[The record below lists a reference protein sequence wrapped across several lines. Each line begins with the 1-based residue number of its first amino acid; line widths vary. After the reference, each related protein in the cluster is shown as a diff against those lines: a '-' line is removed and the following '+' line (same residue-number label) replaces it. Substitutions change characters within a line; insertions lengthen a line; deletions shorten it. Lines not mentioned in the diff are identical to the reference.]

1 MFYYKNLMVGI
12 AQSVEQQV
20 VGLEAEGS
28 TPSIYPI
35 FSKWSI
41 EVNNTKPAIIRL
53 QWTLVYINSLQQIVP
68 NTRLMKTMYQY
79 KSLFNNP
86 TRCANISTVGAT
98 IKNPMYNNFLSAE
111 FKQHFKQPRLIRT
124 SSFYKPKSPVLP
136 LRLDENT
143 QLLQSFKSYIRINSN
158 SLTTLTIP
166 HFSFKHFY
174 LGYRRGGVAVL
185 NINKFFTRWKD
196 VYYLMFNLFFY
207 KIDALTFGT
216 SFFKQELLSL
226 NWQSMKKFKFMWRYT
241 RPFLS
246 FRSNKITTYG
256 DFVFYRLNLL
266 GMRLGLVI
274 DVLYH
279 SKTIYYLH
287 RSGFYTMG
295 LVPIN
300 YNINT
305 LNFAV
310 PSTSDSLLTQ
320 VFFIR
325 FMSLIKQNT
334 LNVQFSS
341 MQELWWQKN

>member
-1 MFYYKNLMVGI
+1 
-12 AQSVEQQV
+12 
-20 VGLEAEGS
+20 
-28 TPSIYPI
+28 
-35 FSKWSI
+35 
-41 EVNNTKPAIIRL
+41 
-53 QWTLVYINSLQQIVP
+53 
-68 NTRLMKTMYQY
+68 
-79 KSLFNNP
+79 
-86 TRCANISTVGAT
+86 
-98 IKNPMYNNFLSAE
+98 
-111 FKQHFKQPRLIRT
+111 
-124 SSFYKPKSPVLP
+124 
-136 LRLDENT
+136 
-143 QLLQSFKSYIRINSN
+143 
-158 SLTTLTIP
+158 
-166 HFSFKHFY
+166 
-174 LGYRRGGVAVL
+174 
-185 NINKFFTRWKD
+185 
-196 VYYLMFNLFFY
+196 MFNLFFY
-207 KIDALTFGT
+207 KIDTLTFGT

-287 RSGFYTMG
+287 RSGFYTVG

-325 FMSLIKQNT
+325 FLSLIKQNT
-334 LNVQFSS
+334 SNTQFNS
-341 MQELWWQKN
+341 MRQLWWRSN

>member
-1 MFYYKNLMVGI
+1 MVGI
-12 AQSVEQQV
+12 AQLVEQQV

-35 FSKWSI
+35 FSKWSV
-41 EVNNTKPAIIRL
+41 EVNNTKPNLMKL
-53 QWTLVYINSLQQIVP
+53 QWTLLYLNSMQHVTP
-68 NTRLMKTMYQY
+68 NGKLARIMYQY
-79 KSLFNNP
+79 QSILSNSQSKPNKLTTSSLIFNP
-86 TRCANISTVGAT
+86 TYI
-98 IKNPMYNNFLSAE
+98 NFLSGE
-111 FKQHFKQPRLIRT
+111 FKTHFKHPKLIRASAPYT
-124 SSFYKPKSPVLP
+124 PKNPVLP
-136 LRLDENT
+136 LRVDENL
-143 QLLQSFKSYIRINSN
+143 QLLKSFKSYIRVNSN
-158 SLTTLTIP
+158 SITTLTVP
-166 HFSFKHFY
+166 HFTFKHFY
-174 LGYRRGGVAVL
+174 LGYRRGGTAVL
-185 NINKFFTRWKD
+185 NISKFFTRWKD

-207 KIDALTFGT
+207 KIDTLTFGT

-287 RSGFYTMG
+287 RSGFYTVG

-325 FMSLIKQNT
+325 FLSLIKQNT
-334 LNVQFSS
+334 SNTQFNS
-341 MQELWWQKN
+341 MRQLWWRSN

>member
-1 MFYYKNLMVGI
+1 MVGI

-35 FSKWSI
+35 FSKWSVEI
-41 EVNNTKPAIIRL
+41 NNVKPTIMRL
-53 QWTLVYINSLQQIVP
+53 QWTMVYITSIQRITSNA
-68 NTRLMKTMYQY
+68 RLVKTMYQHQSILNNLINVRNSVTALSFT
-79 KSLFNNP
+79 KNP
-86 TRCANISTVGAT
+86 TYT
-98 IKNPMYNNFLSAE
+98 NFLSTE
-111 FKQHFKQPRLIRT
+111 FKSNFKQPRLIR
-124 SSFYKPKSPVLP
+124 SPAFYTPKNPNLP
-136 LRLDENT
+136 LRSGENT
-143 QLLQSFKSYIRINSN
+143 HLLKAFKSYIRVNSN
-158 SLTTLTIP
+158 SLSTLTVP
-166 HFSFKHFY
+166 HFTFKHFY
-174 LGYRRGGVAVL
+174 LGYRRGGMAVL
-185 NINKFFTRWKD
+185 NVNKFFARWKD

-207 KIDALTFGT
+207 KIDTLTFGT

-246 FRSNKITTYG
+246 LRSNKITTYG

-266 GMRLGLVI
+266 GMRLGLII

-287 RSGFYTMG
+287 RSGFYTVG

-305 LNFAV
+305 LNFAI

-320 VFFIR
+320 IFFIR
-325 FMSLIKQNT
+325 FLSLIKQNT
-334 LNVQFSS
+334 SLTQFNSAS
-341 MQELWWQKN
+341 KLWRHRS

>member
-1 MFYYKNLMVGI
+1 MVGI

-28 TPSIYPI
+28 TPSIYPM
-35 FSKWSI
+35 FSKWSV
-41 EVNNTKPAIIRL
+41 EVNNTKPNLIKL
-53 QWTLVYINSLQQIVP
+53 QWTLIYLNAIQRTTPDIRFVKMMYRYQSILNNLKNKSNNSTLPVP
-68 NTRLMKTMYQY
+68 TY
-79 KSLFNNP
+79 
-86 TRCANISTVGAT
+86 
-98 IKNPMYNNFLSAE
+98 NPMYTNFLSGE
-111 FKQHFKQPRLIRT
+111 FKTHFKHPRLIRE
-124 SSFYKPKSPVLP
+124 SEFYASKTPTLP
-136 LRLDENT
+136 LCTGENL
-143 QLLQSFKSYIRINSN
+143 QLLKSFKSYIRVNSN
-158 SLTTLTIP
+158 SITTLTVP
-166 HFSFKHFY
+166 HFTFKYFY

-185 NINKFFTRWKD
+185 NISKFFTRWKD

-207 KIDALTFGT
+207 KIDTLTFGT

-287 RSGFYTMG
+287 RSGFYTIG

-305 LNFAV
+305 LNFAI

-325 FMSLIKQNT
+325 FLSLIKQNT
-334 LNVQFSS
+334 SNTQFNS
-341 MQELWWQKN
+341 MRQLWWRGN